1 MDPVFMYWNKINF
14 IGNDDFKKFTVEFS
28 NGDRFDGVL
37 FQKEND
43 YFITSL
49 STNIKIEKDLT
60 KLEDYDKIKKIS
72 DELNDI
78 LNKGSDSLNED
89 IKLKI
94 ENVNDLE
101 IVKTKRKLSTKT
113 IEFLDKTIKKKK
125 QILIYSPFKEL
136 KLFGLIFQKENDIFY
151 KYNINL
157 LADAKNNFFLE
168 KKLFY
173 NRDKIVQKIR
183 KEFLYKNMIFM
194 EKNGKLIVQPIDIV
208 EYLALKIE
216 SVQGSALDIWKNYF
230 KSQFQT
236 LFSEI
241 IFGGYVQK
249 PEAKK
254 PKIFRKGYN
263 VDDNFPISISFSGQF
278 LIKSRV
284 NFYLTK
290 ELYDK
295 KKSIFK
301 NMPEIPKKIISTT
314 ELADLRKQLKD
325 DNFSISEIYGFR
337 NARYSTYRTL
347 EPWGFEIPDFMVKI
361 EVENKLK
368 DKEKKIFEG
377 SFYVLDNDYN
387 QSKKTEKISKSNRIA
402 TIKNTFSEENQKF
415 LEKEYTRLKKKPT
428 K

>member
-14 IGNDDFKKFTVEFS
+14 IGNDNFKKFMVEFS
-28 NGDRFDGVL
+28 NGDRFNGVL

-72 DELNDI
+72 DELNDV

-101 IVKTKRKLSTKT
+101 IVKTKRKLSRKT

-136 KLFGLIFQKENDIFY
+136 KLFGLKFQKENDIFY

-173 NRDKIVQKIR
+173 NRDKILEKIR

-216 SVQGSALDIWKNYF
+216 VAQGARLDLWKKYVFNL
-230 KSQFQT
+230 QFQT
-236 LFSEI
+236 IFSEI
-241 IFGGYVQK
+241 LFGGYVEK
-249 PEAKK
+249 PETKTT
-254 PKIFRKGYN
+254 KIIRKGNN
-263 VDDNFPISISFSGQF
+263 VDDNFPISISFSGRL

-301 NMPEIPKKIISTT
+301 NIPEIPKKIITAT

-337 NARYSTYRTL
+337 NTRYSTYRAL
-347 EPWGFEIPDFMVKI
+347 EPADFEIPDFMVKI

-368 DKEKKIFEG
+368 DEEKKIFEG
-377 SFYVLDNDYN
+377 SFFVLDNDYN
-387 QSKKTEKISKSNRIA
+387 QSKKNR
-402 TIKNTFSEENQKF
+402 KNF
-415 LEKEYTRLKKKPT
+415 KE
-428 K
+428 

>member
-14 IGNDDFKKFTVEFS
+14 IGNDNFKKFMVEFS

-72 DELNDI
+72 DELNDV

-136 KLFGLIFQKENDIFY
+136 KLFGLKFQKENDIFY
-151 KYNINL
+151 KYNIDL
-157 LADAKNNFFLE
+157 IADAKNNFFLE

-173 NRDKIVQKIR
+173 NRDKILEKIR

-194 EKNGKLIVQPIDIV
+194 EKM
-208 EYLALKIE
+208 
-216 SVQGSALDIWKNYF
+216 
-230 KSQFQT
+230 
-236 LFSEI
+236 
-241 IFGGYVQK
+241 
-249 PEAKK
+249 
-254 PKIFRKGYN
+254 
-263 VDDNFPISISFSGQF
+263 
-278 LIKSRV
+278 V
-284 NFYLTK
+284 N
-290 ELYDK
+290 
-295 KKSIFK
+295 
-301 NMPEIPKKIISTT
+301 
-314 ELADLRKQLKD
+314 
-325 DNFSISEIYGFR
+325 
-337 NARYSTYRTL
+337 
-347 EPWGFEIPDFMVKI
+347 
-361 EVENKLK
+361 
-368 DKEKKIFEG
+368 
-377 SFYVLDNDYN
+377 
-387 QSKKTEKISKSNRIA
+387 
-402 TIKNTFSEENQKF
+402 
-415 LEKEYTRLKKKPT
+415 
-428 K
+428 

>member
-28 NGDRFDGVL
+28 DGDRFDGVL
-37 FQKEND
+37 FQKENN

-72 DELNDI
+72 DELNDV

-125 QILIYSPFKEL
+125 NILIYSPFKEL
-136 KLFGLIFQKENDIFY
+136 KLFGLKFKKENDIFY
-151 KYNINL
+151 KYNIHL

-173 NRDKIVQKIR
+173 NRDKILEKIR

-216 SVQGSALDIWKNYF
+216 AAQGVRLDLWKYYF

-241 IFGGYVQK
+241 IFGGYVEK

-254 PKIFRKGYN
+254 PKIFRKGNN
-263 VDDNFPISISFSGQF
+263 VDDNFPISISFSGRF

-301 NMPEIPKKIISTT
+301 NIPEIPKKIITAT

-337 NARYSTYRTL
+337 NTRYSTYRAL
-347 EPWGFEIPDFMVKI
+347 EPADFEIPDFMVKI

-368 DKEKKIFEG
+368 DEEKKIFEG
-377 SFYVLDNDYN
+377 SFFVLDNDYN
-387 QSKKTEKISKSNRIA
+387 QSKKNR
-402 TIKNTFSEENQKF
+402 KNF
-415 LEKEYTRLKKKPT
+415 KE
-428 K
+428 